1 MTFVPAPNCAR
12 VTLLGKLNGQDCQN
26 VFDYQKI
33 DPGPITAALLDTLA
47 QDVYEIWQQGVVQ
60 NVSQEYVISGAKAI
74 DLGEQF
80 GAFGQYTTTQAA
92 GAATSPAAGN
102 GTTFCIKLTTPLR
115 GRSYRGRKYI
125 GGIATQDVDNGL
137 VSTTRANALLSGVG
151 ALNSL
156 TNVPGWQL
164 CIVSYSNNNT
174 PRTVAASTPVTGVS
188 YSTLATTSQR
198 RRNVGQGS

>member
-1 MTFVPAPNCAR
+1 MAFIPAPNCAR

-47 QDVYEIWQQGVVQ
+47 QDVFEIWQQGVVQ
-60 NVSQEYVISGAKAI
+60 NVSSEYVISGATAI

-80 GAFGQYTTTQAA
+80 GAFGQYTTTPQV
-92 GAATSPAAGN
+92 GAVNNPVGSNATS
-102 GTTFCIKLTTPLR
+102 FCIKLATPLR

-125 GGIATQDVDNGL
+125 GGIAGSDVNDSL
-137 VSTTRANALLSGVG
+137 ISSTRATALLSGVG

-156 TNVPGWQL
+156 TNVPGWQM
-164 CIVSYSNNNT
+164 CVVSYQINNA
-174 PRTVAASTPVTGVS
+174 PRSVAASTPVTSIS
-188 YSTLATTSQR
+188 YTTLATTSQR
-198 RRNVGQGS
+198 RRNPGNGS